1 MFSVSVVQT
10 VLDHSVQQTL
20 SQIRP
25 SATGGSWRVPPVIP
39 NIDHLDT
46 YRFVEQNCKEWGVKM
61 WLATIDFMKAFD
73 SISHN
78 SIWKALGKCGIEKHY
93 ISLLKRLYTDQK
105 AKVLT
110 DQEESDFFEIFAGR
124 PAFLFALLL
133 CSSSGFENDP
143 TRWQKKKGMGI
154 CFGDNE
160 SDCLTNLRF
169 ADDVLL
175 FATSLEQLR
184 TMMCEFKQST
194 EKKSNENSENRKEYV
209 GERKSKKKRETRT
222 E

>member
-1 MFSVSVVQT
+1 MSETIAQF
-10 VLDHSVQQTL
+10 VLCQRCTNCSRPLCTTDFPRLDQMQPEDQGGFYLSYQTL
-20 SQIRP
+20 DRL
-25 SATGGSWRVPPVIP
+25 ATYKFI
-39 NIDHLDT
+39 
-46 YRFVEQNCKEWGVKM
+46 EQKCKECGVKM
-61 WLATIDFMKAFD
+61 WLATIDFMHAFD
-73 SISHN
+73 STSHN
-78 SIWKALGKCGIEKHY
+78 SIWKALGTFGIEQHH
-93 ISLLKRLYTDQK
+93 ISLLRRLYTDKK

-110 DQEESDFFEIFAGR
+110 DQESDFFEIFAGR

-133 CSSSGFENDP
+133 CSSSGFENDL

-194 EKKSNENSENRKEYV
+194 EKKSNE
-209 GERKSKKKRETRT
+209 KK
-222 E
+222 